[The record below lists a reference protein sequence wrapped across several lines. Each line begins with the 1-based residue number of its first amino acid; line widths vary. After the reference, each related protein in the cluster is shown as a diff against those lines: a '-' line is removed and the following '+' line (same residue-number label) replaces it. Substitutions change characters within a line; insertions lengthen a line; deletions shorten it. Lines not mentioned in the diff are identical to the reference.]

1 MASAGP
7 LHLVMLYDADGDV
20 CEEML
25 HSTFQALLAGE
36 GRLERHAASVT
47 KAVYIVVGNS
57 LAIRGVVYFQFAVDE
72 DGRVDPAFNLPLQ
85 YLVQQA
91 GLGEDIGQGPI
102 RKASRGQCPV
112 PWHAVNLWEP
122 SAEQTVDT
130 LQKIIFRNKL
140 KIDNLSD
147 YRDEDFF
154 SSPADA
160 IDLVDIMLLEEDDEM
175 PTEQETASAAPSRA
189 QTEPQ
194 NQAEKPRPKRAEQD
208 VTRSTHNGAS
218 QNPGPSP
225 LAAKNQEFTAKLT
238 EVFGEAGKLSLQDLI
253 RLHTDQLN
261 QAKAKYR
268 EDIET
273 QQMSYLDQLRACRD
287 EIHSLKVALRQ
298 EQGRNRRLQQML
310 RGDL

>member
-1 MASAGP
+1 MAATAP
-7 LHLVMLYDADGDV
+7 QQLVMLYDADGEL

-25 HSTFQALLAGE
+25 LSTFQSLLAGE
-36 GRLERHAASVT
+36 GALERHAASVT
-47 KAVYIVVGNS
+47 KAVYCVVGNG
-57 LAIRGVVYFQFAVDE
+57 LAIRGVVFFQFAVDE

-91 GLGEDIGQGPI
+91 GLGEDLGQGPI
-102 RKASRGQCPV
+102 HKASRAQCPV

-122 SAEQTVDT
+122 SEAQTLKA
-130 LQKIIFRNKL
+130 LQQVIFRNRLKL
-140 KIDNLSD
+140 ENVTD

-154 SSPADA
+154 TSHADA
-160 IDLVDIMLLEEDDEM
+160 LDLMDSSIEIQLDDDM
-175 PTEQETASAAPSRA
+175 DETTPAQDA
-189 QTEPQ
+189 QTKPEPEAP
-194 NQAEKPRPKRAEQD
+194 QAIQRSKVRPKPPSVTNGVPYKPRA
-208 VTRSTHNGAS
+208 VV
-218 QNPGPSP
+218 PSP
-225 LAAKNQEFTAKLT
+225 LAVKNQEFTAKLT
-238 EVFGEAGKLSLQDLI
+238 EVFGKAGKLSLQDLI
-253 RLHTDQLN
+253 RLHTEQLN

-268 EDIET
+268 EDIEA

>member
-1 MASAGP
+1 MASTGP
-7 LHLVMLYDADGDV
+7 LQVVMLYDTDGDV

-25 HSTFQALLAGE
+25 HSTFKALLAGE
-36 GRLERHAASVT
+36 GKLERHAASVT
-47 KAVYIVVGNS
+47 KAAYIVVGNS

-122 SAEQTVDT
+122 SAEQTVDS

-147 YRDEDFF
+147 YCDEDFF

-160 IDLVDIMLLEEDDEM
+160 IDLVDIKLLEEDDEM
-175 PTEQETASAAPSRA
+175 PTEHETESAARGPAKADPHKQAGDFGSRRNDK
-189 QTEPQ
+189 EP
-194 NQAEKPRPKRAEQD
+194 RRAAG
-208 VTRSTHNGAS
+208 NGATRTNG
-218 QNPGPSP
+218 QAP
-225 LAAKNQEFTAKLT
+225 LAVKNQEFTAKLT

-268 EDIET
+268 EDIEA